1 MMDDRLS
8 SEVVINH
15 VSMLALFPEATKA
28 YSGTLSV
35 CPSVFPQ

>member
-1 MMDDRLS
+1 MDDRLS

-15 VSMLALFPEATKA
+15 VSMLASFPEATEA
-28 YSGTLSV
+28 YSGMLSV